1 MAKDKDPIIFLP
13 MIGKLRDHGIAIVR
27 ASFDGQGDSGEVY
40 ETEFYD
46 IDDEPIDYKPD
57 RQLEDYIY
65 SLIEDCVN
73 SYGGDWVNNDGGYG
87 SLTINVKDKSI
98 EADYNQR
105 TVDEYSWS
113 ALIFD
118 D

>member
-1 MAKDKDPIIFLP
+1 MARDKEPMELLPII
-13 MIGKLRDHGIAIVR
+13 GRLRDHGVAIVK
-27 ASFDGQGDSGEVY
+27 AGFDGQGDSGEVY
-40 ETEFYD
+40 ETEFFD
-46 IDDEPIDYKPD
+46 IDDNPIDYKECAG
-57 RQLEDYIY
+57 LEDYIY

-87 SLTINVKDKSI
+87 YLTINVKDKSI
-98 EADYNQR
+98 DAEYNQR
-105 TVDEYSWS
+105 TVDPYTWD

>member
-1 MAKDKDPIIFLP
+1 M
-13 MIGKLRDHGIAIVR
+13 DHGIEKVIAD
-27 ASFDGQGDSGEVY
+27 FDGQGDSGEVHDY
-40 ETEFYD
+40 TFYD
-46 IDDEPIDYKPD
+46 IDDNLIDYRAD
-57 RQLEDYIY
+57 QNLEDYIY

-87 SLTINVKDKSI
+87 SVTINVKDKSI

-105 TVDEYSWS
+105 TVDPYSWD